1 MATATRTQS
10 TRRMRPSRLHH
21 FSRPRGNAA
30 THAREASSR
39 GGRSPL
45 VWGFLV
51 ALGVGGGAFVLGALS
66 TLSELLVYIGIALF
80 LSLAIEPVMRW
91 IISKGVRRGL
101 ALLATVLATL
111 LITAGLITLVLPEI
125 VQQFDSFLHELPTI
139 TAAITSSPLVADLN
153 VDLAP
158 LIDQVV
164 SFLADPDQ
172 LLSIGGGLLS
182 VGRGLFTGVSGV
194 LTVTVLTLYFSAT
207 LPTIVTSVSR
217 AIPASRRARTVKLV
231 DDIFLSVGRYVAGQ
245 LGLAAL
251 NALVVFAVLTPAGA
265 SAPLLLALVAF
276 IGALIPVV
284 GTIVAY
290 AAIVVSMLFISPAA
304 ALIVGIVLLVYAQLE
319 AHVITPRVMSRTMSI
334 PGSLVIISVF
344 AGAALGGV
352 LGALVA
358 VPIAASG
365 VLVFERVVAP
375 TQARR

>member
-1 MATATRTQS
+1 
-10 TRRMRPSRLHH
+10 MRPSRLHH